1 MKKLPSLLCSVL
13 ALLFV
18 LASLFPTASAAQI
31 TAEEHLQK
39 YNLDDMDDPVN
50 TGTGNGYSG
59 SNPLTERD
67 PHYGWILGSFFVTG
81 HTRTVSDENGNP
93 IFLKTL
99 GDTVTLWFHLEQDI
113 NALDGDETLTIA
125 ADNDGYDQYFK
136 TEKTDFGRGTLIIRH
151 KDYQNKWSEPVLYT
165 DYLAA
170 HAAGADTQV
179 ALFEEGDY
187 EVALDYEIKDSP
199 VDILGV
205 SILPFYHDY
214 RIFFRFSVRNGNCMV
229 YPFDVVTGSE
239 LTDTSITENGFYLDL
254 AKSRY
259 LDIDIKKEVLTE
271 GADGLV
277 EDVRFNRPAKD
288 GDQYTE
294 EGIYTI
300 TVSNRYTGQETTK
313 VIYVGTNN
321 VLKAHV
327 TTGLPISEINAQLAS
342 GAEVAEDGTIIP
354 PPEESELSA
363 PEEDQQAADTDPAPE
378 EHAAERLSSA
388 WPFAVIVLLC
398 ILLIISLF
406 RRGGGGRYRRRF

>member
-1 MKKLPSLLCSVL
+1 M
-13 ALLFV
+13 
-18 LASLFPTASAAQI
+18 
-31 TAEEHLQK
+31 
-39 YNLDDMDDPVN
+39 
-50 TGTGNGYSG
+50 
-59 SNPLTERD
+59 
-67 PHYGWILGSFFVTG
+67 
-81 HTRTVSDENGNP
+81 
-93 IFLKTL
+93 
-99 GDTVTLWFHLEQDI
+99 
-113 NALDGDETLTIA
+113 
-125 ADNDGYDQYFK
+125 
-136 TEKTDFGRGTLIIRH
+136 
-151 KDYQNKWSEPVLYT
+151 
-165 DYLAA
+165 
-170 HAAGADTQV
+170 
-179 ALFEEGDY
+179 
-187 EVALDYEIKDSP
+187 
-199 VDILGV
+199 
-205 SILPFYHDY
+205 
-214 RIFFRFSVRNGNCMV
+214 
-229 YPFDVVTGSE
+229 
-239 LTDTSITENGFYLDL
+239 
-254 AKSRY
+254 
-259 LDIDIKKEVLTE
+259 LTE